1 METISMSEEAQ
12 SPMSQDRKK
21 VLLVDDHPLVLQGL
35 AQVLEQDEGLTVC
48 GVARDIPEAIRLCE
62 EHEPDIAVVDISLGN
77 TSGIR
82 LIEDISDRFKDTRVL
97 TLSMHDEQTYG
108 ERCLKAGAM
117 GYVMKSDPPER
128 IIEAIKVVLDGER
141 FISAGLRAKLLERF
155 FDDKASSDP
164 IEILSGRELEV
175 YTMLGKGM
183 STRQIAETL
192 NLSVKTIESY
202 IDNIKGKFNF
212 SSIREVLFNA
222 IRWTLS
228 QEMT

>member
-1 METISMSEEAQ
+1 MSMPEEIQSETSH
-12 SPMSQDRKK
+12 DRNK

-35 AQVLEQDEGLTVC
+35 AQVLEQDECLVVC
-48 GVARDIPEAIRLCE
+48 GVASDMPEALRLCE
-62 EHEPDIAVVDISLGN
+62 EHRPDIAVVDISLGN

-82 LIEDISDRFKDTRVL
+82 LIEDITDQHKETRVL

-117 GYVMKSDPPER
+117 GYVMKSDPPEM
-128 IIEAIKVVLDGER
+128 IIEAIKTVLNGER
-141 FISAGLRAKLLERF
+141 FISSALKARLLERF
-155 FDDKASSDP
+155 FDDKASSNP

-183 STRQIAETL
+183 STRQIAENLT
-192 NLSVKTIESY
+192 LSVKTIESY
-202 IDNIKGKFNF
+202 IDNIKSKFNF

-222 IRWTLS
+222 IKWTLS
-228 QEMT
+228 QDVT

>member
-1 METISMSEEAQ
+1 MSEGAQ
-12 SPMSQDRKK
+12 SPTGLEKKK

-48 GVARDIPEAIRLCE
+48 GVARDIPEAMKLCQ

-82 LIEDISDRFKDTRVL
+82 LIEDITEQYKETRVL

-108 ERCLKAGAM
+108 ERSLKAGAM
-117 GYVMKSDPPER
+117 GYVMKSDPPEK
-128 IIEAIKVVLDGER
+128 IIEAIKVVLAGER
-141 FISAGLRAKLLERF
+141 FISSVLKARLLERF
-155 FDDKASSDP
+155 FDDKATSNP

-183 STRQIAETL
+183 STRQIAEALT
-192 NLSVKTIESY
+192 LSVKTIESY

-212 SSIREVLFNA
+212 TSIREVLFNA

-228 QEMT
+228 KDIT

>member
-1 METISMSEEAQ
+1 MSMPEEIQSETSH
-12 SPMSQDRKK
+12 DRNK

-35 AQVLEQDEGLTVC
+35 AQVLEQDEDLVVC
-48 GVARDIPEAIRLCE
+48 GVAMDMPEALRLCE
-62 EHEPDIAVVDISLGN
+62 EHKPDIAVVDISLGN

-82 LIEDISDRFKDTRVL
+82 LIEDITDQYKETRVL

-117 GYVMKSDPPER
+117 GYVMKSDPPEM
-128 IIEAIKVVLDGER
+128 IIEAIKTVLNGER
-141 FISAGLRAKLLERF
+141 FISSELKDRLLERF
-155 FDDKASSDP
+155 FDDKASSNP

-192 NLSVKTIESY
+192 TLSVKTIESY
-202 IDNIKGKFNF
+202 IDNIKSKFNF

-222 IRWTLS
+222 IKWTLS
-228 QEMT
+228 QDVT